1 LASITFTD
9 AGGTATLDNG
19 LTAIAGGLGSRFTGW
34 VPFQRPI
41 GPMATALGTGRGTRF
56 IFRTDY
62 GASFTINEL
71 PNTAMATML
80 RLQAHLLAG
89 GLVTVTTG
97 DAANRTY
104 TNCCLTPDGDVTIEM
119 QDSTL
124 LTYSMSFTLL
134 NLGGAAML
142 CEY

>member
-1 LASITFTD
+1 LASLTFTD
-9 AGGTATLDNG
+9 LSGAATLDNG
-19 LTAIAGGLGSRFTGW
+19 LTTIADGLASRFSNW

-41 GPMATALGTGRGTRF
+41 GPMGTSLGTGRGTRF
-56 IFRTDY
+56 IFRTDF
-62 GASFTINEL
+62 GASFSIREL
-71 PNTAMATML
+71 PNTAMPTML

-97 DAANRTY
+97 DATNRTY
-104 TNCCLTPDGDVTIEM
+104 TDCCLAPDGDVTIEM
-119 QDSTL
+119 QDTTL
-124 LTYSMSFTLL
+124 LTYTMNFTLL